1 MEARGQNIFSV
12 KNIPMDIQNSFQEKG
27 VSNFL
32 DGNPPHRGQ
41 GQEGEQRDAEL
52 EMRIELLRFL
62 KNEFYYKNWILYEE
76 ITDDEYLILWD
87 AEHARCPPLIKMKA
101 NEIFCQKV
109 DQERTLAKLQYD
121 LKRQRET
128 SNKSHAG
135 HELGVREFT
144 LTYSPKWFDDTK
156 ARELMK
162 RAIEKLLRYY
172 ATEIIELRAIGEV
185 GSNGLSHVHCFYSL
199 KGGLKITDKNFK
211 RAYEFWNP
219 KIKQGYTGHQG
230 GHHATVRNQAD
241 FRGYIEKDVDT
252 AWLDIYRG
260 GVSENPHNQKS
271 DDPI

>member
-1 MEARGQNIFSV
+1 MGARGQKKILLRNITMSNQ
-12 KNIPMDIQNSFQEKG
+12 KMTKQEG
-27 VSNFL
+27 VSNLL
-32 DGNPPHRGQ
+32 DGNTPNRGQ

-52 EMRIELLRFL
+52 EMRIELLDYL
-62 KNEFYYKNWILYEE
+62 KNKFYFKDWVLYEE

-87 AEHARCPPLIKMKA
+87 AEHSRCPPLLKMKA
-101 NEIFCQKV
+101 NEIFDKKV
-109 DQERTLAKLQYD
+109 NIVATQAKLEYM
-121 LKRQRET
+121 LKQQRANA
-128 SNKSHAG
+128 NKSHAG
-135 HELGVREFT
+135 HELGAREFT
-144 LTYSPKWFDDTK
+144 LTYSPKWFDDSK
-156 ARELMK
+156 ARELMRK
-162 RAIEKLLRYY
+162 AIDKLLRYY
-172 ATEIIELRAIGEV
+172 SNEIVELRAIGEV

-211 RAYEFWNP
+211 RAYEYWNP

-260 GVSENPHNQKS
+260 GVEINPHNQKS